1 MAVGKL
7 LPKWRKPDKEMCV
20 LRSAENTRLPQQMLW
35 QEAGS
40 HWGLQSRE
48 EWQCC
53 NVLPLVKLYWS
64 PGQKENS
71 VILIR
76 LDLTF

>member
-1 MAVGKL
+1 M
-7 LPKWRKPDKEMCV
+7 
-20 LRSAENTRLPQQMLW
+20 RLPQQMLW

-48 EWQCC
+48 ERQCC

-64 PGQKENS
+64 PRQKENS
-71 VILIR
+71 VVLIR